1 MKMLTDEQIFDVLDG
16 CASKEILAQHQNL
29 LSESAEY
36 KTYFEELEA
45 VHFDLIALP
54 IEKTSAQF
62 TESLLANIAYVPVK
76 KKSWSSQLTWMFLAL
91 MSVVFVGT
99 ISLTLFYF
107 SSSNSAIEIP
117 RVNHL
122 EVVNNFSTDT
132 LVKVLLLVNLIVL
145 LAIFDKKVLKPYFLN
160 KKMRLS

>member
-16 CASKEILAQHQNL
+16 CASKEILAEHQNL

-36 KTYFEELEA
+36 KTYFEDLEA

-54 IEKTSAQF
+54 IEKPSAQF

-76 KKSWSSQLTWMFLAL
+76 KKSWSSQLTWMFLAM

-99 ISLTLFYF
+99 LSLTLFYF
-107 SSSNSAIEIP
+107 SNSNSAIEIP

-132 LVKVLLLVNLIVL
+132 LVKVLFLVNLIVL

-160 KKMRLS
+160 KKIRLS